1 MYPDNIKTKEE
12 IKMKTSKKKIRL
24 TILYHIIISTVI
36 LSFSAGAGY
45 AEQIKKLPIDI
56 TAVAELGFLAPV
68 THTVQFDKTG
78 TVFDYVEDGGQD
90 NLFFFS
96 RISLEM
102 AIKKKHTVILL
113 YQPLDLRTAVV
124 LQNDLSVDKQLFPA
138 PTPMDFRYGFDFY
151 RASYLYDFWSDDPDR
166 ELAVGG
172 SLQIRNATI
181 DFTSADGTMR
191 RTNRDIGPVPLIK
204 FRIKHTFKTGWFIGG
219 EIDGIYAPVKYLNG
233 SNSDVVGALLD
244 ANFRIGIPLN
254 NYSVTFFNIR
264 YLGGGAEG
272 TSKNNSGPGDGFT
285 SNWLQFLTISAGAEL
300 RLKR

>member
-1 MYPDNIKTKEE
+1 
-12 IKMKTSKKKIRL
+12 
-24 TILYHIIISTVI
+24 
-36 LSFSAGAGY
+36 
-45 AEQIKKLPIDI
+45 
-56 TAVAELGFLAPV
+56 
-68 THTVQFDKTG
+68 
-78 TVFDYVEDGGQD
+78 
-90 NLFFFS
+90 
-96 RISLEM
+96 
-102 AIKKKHTVILL
+102 
-113 YQPLDLRTAVV
+113 V

-138 PTPMDFRYGFDFY
+138 TTPMDFRYGFDFY
-151 RASYLYDFWSDDPDR
+151 RASYLYDFWFNDPDR

-233 SNSDVVGALLD
+233 SNTDVVGALLD
-244 ANFRIGIPLN
+244 ANFRTGIPLN
-254 NYSVTFFNIR
+254 NYSETFLNVR

-272 TSKNNSGPGDGFT
+272 TSKNNPGPGDGFT
-285 SNWLQFLTISAGAEL
+285 SNWLQFLTISVGTEL